1 MELRHLRYFVA
12 VAEELH
18 FGRAAQRLLVS
29 QPPLSQQIHDLEH
42 DVGTLL
48 LLRTRRRVE
57 LTDAGRVFLKEV
69 KDILSRVDAAVEI
82 TKHTG
87 QGHSGRLTVA
97 YTAYAA
103 LDVLPDALE
112 AFCRRFP
119 QVEVVPER
127 MTSIDLAR
135 ALRERRIDIGLSYPP
150 FPKTSLEVEVILR
163 EQLVVV
169 LPQDHPSA
177 KYQEVPL
184 KSLAGETFVFT
195 NRFRDSG
202 YMAQVALICR
212 SAGFE
217 LRSVREAHDDNAI
230 LPTIAAGLG
239 VCLAPVCARKVQYTG
254 VVYRDLEN
262 CPGQI
267 ELAVVWRKQNESS
280 VVNNFLNEIRER
292 LVSRNSVDSNNNKK
306 KRGPHQTRAPG

>member
-29 QPPLSQQIHDLEH
+29 QPPLSQQIHDLEL

-57 LTDAGRVFLKEV
+57 LTDAGRVFLIEV
-69 KDILSRVDAAVEI
+69 KNILSRVDAAVGI
-82 TKHTG
+82 AKRTG
-87 QGHSGRLTVA
+87 QGHNGRLSVA

-103 LDVLPDALE
+103 FDVLPDALE

-119 QVEVVPER
+119 QVEVMPER
-127 MTSIDLAR
+127 MMSIDLAR
-135 ALRERRIDIGLSYPP
+135 ALRERRIDIGLTHPP
-150 FPKTSLEVEVILR
+150 FPKTGLEVEIILR
-163 EQLVVV
+163 EPLVVA
-169 LPQDHPSA
+169 LPQNHPLA
-177 KYQEVPL
+177 RHQKVPL

-195 NRFRDSG
+195 NRIRDSG
-202 YMAQVALICR
+202 YTAQVASICR

-217 LRSVREAHDDNAI
+217 LQSVRDAHDDNAI

-239 VCLAPVCARKVQYTG
+239 VGLAPVCAHKVQYTG

-262 CPGQI
+262 CSGQI
-267 ELAVVWRKQNESS
+267 ELAIVWRKQDESPL
-280 VVNNFLNEIRER
+280 VNNFLSEIRER
-292 LVSRNSVDSNNNKK
+292 RVSRNSVDSNNK
-306 KRGPHQTRAPG
+306 KRKGPH